1 MKRGFPES
9 NSINVLEKS
18 KSIFWKVTES
28 LANLAMFLDLL
39 IREFS
44 KKLFGLFPKIGQ
56 DKLIRINEAYKIHRN
71 SLLGI
76 KSNFQTSSQNSSQTN
91 SQTTFRS
98 DLPAS
103 PDNNALC
110 ELESDRELQ
119 RGDVPGWVLVVL
131 MTTGLVTALWTIA
144 APRLSQILKN
154 SLDSMNSIR

>member
-18 KSIFWKVTES
+18 KSIFWKITES
-28 LANLAMFLDLL
+28 LANLAMFLDML

-76 KSNFQTSSQNSSQTN
+76 KTSSLNS